1 MERARSR
8 PIDLNGWAGCL
19 IIINKKLLLMPAKSH
34 ILETGAEK
42 HKRNGA

>member
-19 IIINKKLLLMPAKSH
+19 IIINKKLLMPAKSH